1 MAKSFIDVGVLLKQA
16 PSDAVVNAL
25 TPDKDKT
32 KRHITKKYEKERAR
46 LKAYLASKNTET
58 LPAIQ
63 NRILPLLNWKTI
75 STHIPVS
82 DQGKWCRLNGD

>member
-63 NRILPLLNWKTI
+63 FGFDLWTDKASATTEEKKVK
-75 STHIPVS
+75 SKC
-82 DQGKWCRLNGD
+82 Q